1 MKIKEIKLL
10 TNNIESLKH
19 FYVEIMGLSIS
30 KSTNISVT
38 FHAGE
43 SLLTFTECENPE
55 NPYYHYAFNITENKI
70 EKAMDWLKARE
81 IGLNLIDG
89 KEDYYS
95 ATWNAH
101 SIYFYDPAGNIVE
114 FIARHNLASHSDG
127 EFISADILNI
137 SEIGLAVEDLGK
149 AVEYL
154 LSYYKEQIYIS
165 SNSMF
170 APIGDEAGLL
180 ILSSLNRNWLG
191 SNKKVEI
198 FPIDIFITSDQEEE
212 MGVLQ
217 YPYKIIRSDEG
228 KL

>member
-10 TNNIESLKH
+10 ANNIESLKH
-19 FYVEIMGLSIS
+19 FYAEIMGFSIS
-30 KSTNISVT
+30 NSTNISVT

-43 SLLTFTECENPE
+43 SLLTFTECEIPE
-55 NPYYHYAFNITENKI
+55 NPYYHFAFNITENKKD
-70 EKAMDWLKARE
+70 KAISRLKARG
-81 IGLNLIDG
+81 ILFNLIEG

-114 FIARHNLASHSDG
+114 FIARHNLVSHSDG
-127 EFISADILNI
+127 DFKRADILNI
-137 SEIGLAVEDLGK
+137 SEIGLAVEDVGK
-149 AVEYL
+149 AAEYL

-212 MGVLQ
+212 LSVFQ

-228 KL
+228 KI